1 MTEITQQNNNSKA
14 SKSLFAETVDF
25 FTSVRTTVWLLIL
38 IAVASILGTVFP
50 QDVSLAQLQATTSS
64 LVFRLIVILDLN
76 NVFGSWWFLLLL
88 ILLSINLV
96 ACLLQRVPNILSE
109 WNTSSQKKSFRFVEN
124 DSRSETELKSI
135 LSESFSSL
143 LGAKPLN
150 NTTDQPVTLSW
161 IKHRSQLL
169 GFPFIHVGIIVVLI
183 GALIGLVYGYRG
195 HITIPEGEKGQR
207 FALMDSG
214 LETSLPFEVAVD
226 EFIFDRYPTGQ
237 PKEFRSDVRILE
249 NGKEALKGSIR
260 VNHPLTYRSIHLYQ
274 SGYRALD
281 VKSVK
286 LQVIA
291 PDEKTEDLRFE
302 GGANTH
308 VPGTDYT
315 IVGAKVDPGGTKRGA
330 GAELIVEDK
339 NKKRSTIAVFETD
352 TEPAAL
358 GDRKVRFKGYRTRY
372 ATILQV
378 GYDPGTF
385 VVWVGSSMLILG
397 LFLTLFTNHRR
408 VSVMIKSEGDR
419 RIVEV
424 SGGAKK
430 LRREFRESVERTF
443 KEAMKGAK
451 S

>member
-1 MTEITQQNNNSKA
+1 MVETAQQKNNSKA
-14 SKSLFAETVDF
+14 TKSLFAETVDF

-38 IAVASILGTVFP
+38 IAIASILGTVFP
-50 QDVSLAQLQATTSS
+50 QDVSLAQLQATSS
-64 LVFRLIVILDLN
+64 SFVFRLIVVLDLN

-109 WNTSSQKKSFRFVEN
+109 WDISSTKKSFRFVGN

-135 LSESFSSL
+135 LNQSFSSL
-143 LGAKPLN
+143 LGVKPLN
-150 NTTDQPVTLSW
+150 DAADNPATLSW
-161 IKHRSQLL
+161 IKHRCQLL
-169 GFPFIHVGIIVVLI
+169 GFPFIHIGIIVILI
-183 GALIGLVYGYRG
+183 GALVGLIYGYRG
-195 HITIPEGEKGQR
+195 HITIPEGEKEQR
-207 FALMDSG
+207 FVLMESG
-214 LETSLPFEVAVD
+214 QETALPFEVAVD
-226 EFIFDRYPTGQ
+226 EFTFDRYPTGQ

-281 VKSVK
+281 IKSVE

-291 PDEKTEDLRFE
+291 PEKKTENLQFRRS
-302 GGANTH
+302 ANTP

-339 NKKRSTIAVFETD
+339 NKKRSNITVYETD

-358 GDRKVRFKGYRTRY
+358 GDRKVKFKGYRTRY

-378 GYDPGTF
+378 GYDPGTYG
-385 VVWVGSSMLILG
+385 VWAGSTMLMVG

-408 VSVMIKSEGDR
+408 ISVMIRSEENR

-443 KEAMKGAK
+443 KDTMRGTK